1 MDDNGIVNNEI
12 WVVNT
17 RSGEGVVARKWRL
30 HRGSYLPS
38 SDVLRAPTLDA
49 LRARMPPGLVARAPL
64 PSAAPNVVE
73 IWS

>member
-1 MDDNGIVNNEI
+1 MDDKGIVNNEI

-17 RSGEGVVARKWRL
+17 RPGVGVVARKWRL

-38 SDVLRAPTLDA
+38 SDILRAPTLDA
-49 LRARMPPGLVARAPL
+49 LRARMPPGLSVRAPL
-64 PSAAPNVVE
+64 PSAPPTVVE